1 MEHLS
6 AETLARLVD
15 ESPTPEER
23 THLDACAGCASEL
36 ATLREQTEALGAL
49 PELLPPRGDWHV
61 LEARLRSEG
70 LIEDPGLFRRL
81 GLLDTPMWMK
91 AAAAVL
97 LFLGGAGTG
106 AALTSPPA
114 GTGAAVALA
123 MDEPADVET
132 AASAVRM
139 AEQQYVDAVSRY
151 RQLLAEGGGES
162 YGADPMSRFAA
173 LEHLVMVSQAAVRQ
187 APGDPF
193 LNGFLASAMA
203 ERDAAARMVSTRQ
216 DNWF

>member
-6 AETLARLVD
+6 TETLARLVD
-15 ESPTPEER
+15 EAPTPDER
-23 THLDACAGCASEL
+23 EHIEACTACASEL
-36 ATLREQTEALGAL
+36 EAMREQTQALGAL
-49 PELLPPRGDWHV
+49 PELMPPRGDWRV

-70 LIEDPGLFRRL
+70 LVEDPGVFRRL
-81 GLLDTPMWMK
+81 GLAQTPAWMK

-97 LFLGGAGTG
+97 LFLGGTGTG
-106 AALTSPPA
+106 AALTAGPA
-114 GTGAAVALA
+114 GSGVPMAVAA
-123 MDEPADVET
+123 EDVES

-139 AEQQYVDAVSRY
+139 AEQQYVDAVSQY
-151 RQLLAEGGGES
+151 RQLLAAEGGES
-162 YGADPMSRFAA
+162 YGSDPMSRFAA

-193 LNGFLASAMA
+193 LNGFLASALA

>member
-15 ESPTPEER
+15 EAANEEER
-23 THLDACAGCASEL
+23 RHLETCAACTAEL
-36 ATLREQTEALGAL
+36 EAMREQTHALGSL
-49 PELLPPRGDWHV
+49 PELLPPGGDWRV

-70 LIEDPGLFRRL
+70 LVEDPGLVRRL
-81 GLLDTPMWMK
+81 GLAETPAWMK

-97 LFLGGAGTG
+97 LFLGGTGTG
-106 AALTSPPA
+106 AALTASPSG
-114 GTGAAVALA
+114 GTPPVAVADA
-123 MDEPADVET
+123 GDVES

-151 RQLLAEGGGES
+151 QQLLAAEGGES
-162 YGADPMSRFAA
+162 SVDPVSRFAA

>member
-6 AETLARLVD
+6 PEALARLVD
-15 ESPTPEER
+15 EAPTPDER
-23 THLDACAGCASEL
+23 GHIATCTACAAEVEV
-36 ATLREQTEALGAL
+36 LREQTRALGSL
-49 PELLPPRGDWHV
+49 PELMPPRGDWRV

-70 LIEDPGLFRRL
+70 LVEDPGVFRGL
-81 GLLDTPMWMK
+81 GLAQTPVWMK

-97 LFLGGAGTG
+97 LFLGGTGTG
-106 AALTSPPA
+106 AALTAGPA
-114 GTGAAVALA
+114 GSAAQVALSSA
-123 MDEPADVET
+123 EGVEE
-132 AASAVRM
+132 AASAVRV
-139 AEQQYVDAVSRY
+139 AEQQYVDAVSQY
-151 RQLLAEGGGES
+151 RQLLAAEGGES
-162 YGADPMSRFAA
+162 YGSDPMGRFAA

-203 ERDAAARMVSTRQ
+203 ERDVAARMVSTRQ